1 MARLFKDLS
10 TAVSHLAGATV
21 SVASNSAK
29 IVDSVAKSATTL
41 IDGTSE
47 STANLM
53 AISTNATAEWK
64 QDSEYS
70 FKKNTMVNEAKAK
83 ALASVMKDEETQSKL
98 EEAEK
103 ASLLNDIFEDY
114 DLV

>member
-1 MARLFKDLS
+1 MAKLLKDLS

-29 IVDSVAKSATTL
+29 VIESVANSTTTL

-53 AISTNATAEWK
+53 AIATNSTAEWK

-70 FKKNTMVNEAKAK
+70 FKKNTLVNEAKHK
-83 ALASVMKDEETQSKL
+83 ALESVMKDEDTVTKL
-98 EEAEK
+98 QEAEK
-103 ASLLNDIFEDY
+103 ANLLNELFEDY

>member
-1 MARLFKDLS
+1 MARILKDLS
-10 TAVSHLAGATV
+10 TAVSHLAGASV
-21 SVASNSAK
+21 SIVSNGAK
-29 IVDSVAKSATTL
+29 VVDSLANSTTTL

-53 AISTNATAEWK
+53 SIATNATAEWK

-70 FKKNTMVNEAKAK
+70 FQKNTMVNEAKQK
-83 ALASVMKDEETQSKL
+83 ALKSVMEDEDTLTKL
-98 EEAEK
+98 QEAEK

>member
-1 MARLFKDLS
+1 MARILKDLS
-10 TAVSHLAGATV
+10 TAVSHLAGASV
-21 SVASNSAK
+21 SIVSNGAK
-29 IVDSVAKSATTL
+29 VVDSLANSTTTL
-41 IDGTSE
+41 INGTSE
-47 STANLM
+47 STSNVM
-53 AISTNATAEWK
+53 AIATNATAEWK

-70 FKKNTMVNEAKAK
+70 FKKNTMINEAKQK
-83 ALASVMKDEETQSKL
+83 ALTSVMADDETQSKL

>member
-1 MARLFKDLS
+1 MARLLKDLS

-29 IVDSVAKSATTL
+29 VIDSIANSTTTL

-53 AISTNATAEWK
+53 KISTNATAEWA

-70 FKKNTMVNEAKAK
+70 FQKNTMVNEAKQK
-83 ALASVMKDEETQSKL
+83 ALESVMQDEDTLTKL
-98 EEAEK
+98 QEAEK